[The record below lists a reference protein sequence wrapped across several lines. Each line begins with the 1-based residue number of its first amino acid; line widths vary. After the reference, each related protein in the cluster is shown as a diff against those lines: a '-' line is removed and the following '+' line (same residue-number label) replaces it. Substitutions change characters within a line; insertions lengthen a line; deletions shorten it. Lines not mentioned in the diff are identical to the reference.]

1 MNKCAITP
9 QDLKKIKSKVGAI
22 VMNYRRNK
30 ETVDSLENSI
40 INVLTDLGN
49 QYEIEGAAQIV
60 EAVRGAAKSV
70 TDQSSQFFSFTN
82 LINVFTR
89 ANQGLQTTSN
99 HTVDANN
106 LTDTKQVMARLDAT
120 REFLD
125 NAYGFAHEVRN
136 YVQNK
141 TNQNIYDAC
150 FINRGS
156 IDNIPIGIVRSN
168 TELNSN
174 IREYQEQL
182 LRQIT
187 DYIKYVTKNIKLD
200 PKVSDALNNPKLYK
214 QVNGQFENTGILEIL
229 NPVISFY
236 LSNNQVNL
244 SDTTLRKLYQDMNN
258 LALSQQDRENAK
270 RRLDAYN
277 ANIILT
283 HFDSYLSL
291 QLGKAIDII
300 DFGRKTGK
308 DKYRIAQK
316 TANVYSTWRIS
327 DDINVEDE
335 ADTVTKLAI
344 STTPLYTWGSDTP
357 KNGRFLYFQDFSHI
371 IAKIKDLSYRTDVIN
386 VVFNDDFKF
395 AHSNIWNSLS
405 KETQNYLKD
414 KTLSQAIN
422 YIRRNPRYYFPR
434 IFELL
439 TNKNFYEFSKYSFM
453 KTFTSDELN
462 KLYSLG
468 KGIFNPSNSLYSLT
482 RGKFDTDYFGFITQT
497 ADSIF
502 NVQFVQYYRDNEG
515 NIQVITLINQS
526 VNNIRRGI
534 EQTINSSNSIR
545 LMQNFD
551 NWKAYL
557 NLKQNDGS
565 TIQSIKFTVPNTNVE
580 INVSAASGTVTIT
593 NNNSPIK
600 DYSEIWDQVSP
611 FIENILRVKISENAD
626 LQSELE
632 DKLKSK
638 SGMCQS
644 LLSFASRIIMNQY
657 VSYTTKDIP
666 ITEIED
672 TVNKIFGTGKVRYNY
687 SLAELDLVHATDIPT
702 LKVLA
707 LAQANVSG
715 VTTATTVKDGEG
727 NSQSLQSLSRL
738 LGSLQSQKDLQEL
751 AENSATNEC
760 MLLTVP
766 GLYEGVYTA
775 KEFHDDFGT
784 NKAFTEMSVGEM
796 SYSGI
801 MLDFFK
807 GLIPANEDAIVGNG
821 HVMFLPSVNSDKP
834 TIGRIRI
841 NLNKT
846 VTINGQQKAIKDL
859 NSTELQQLIA
869 DEIGTIYIKAFENV
883 IQDLKKLDDFANL
896 PIKLSASYIYGF
908 KQFNDWWLN
917 EGSHIEI
924 DSNGNEIRVG
934 NTYQESSPVDLVKR
948 LVLNYNETNR
958 LHPLELID
966 QVHYKNNKGLLTA
979 NRVFIAQIAR
989 FKPKYLRDL
998 DQIYPVDAFVNQNK
1012 FWTAKKAEVLKSLI
1026 KAKFSINTTR
1036 TQQVELLEFRRKYP
1050 EWIDCSGNIILAKVN
1065 INGEPKTITSEKDLL
1080 LLGSN
1085 LKTNDLIDSLSDK
1098 LILNPVIEQYNYLSY
1113 LFTQEFMCST
1123 VGSFIAHPEKSKS
1136 NDVLKQEAA
1145 HFQAQHKR
1153 NVSFTAAMHAFQLN
1167 LLNGIPDTY
1176 NIAVIDDIKDTQGTI
1191 QGLLNSDIKPFDG
1204 ATFVNPFIVLLENY
1218 SLGGAKAGVTKKQF
1232 VHFKNERTGTGG
1244 IIKTAGFGLTNDWIR
1259 NSPFLQ
1265 RMMRKM
1271 TDHVWLEENGD
1282 KATVDITTAYD
1293 GSKINYPTTYYKT
1306 KDGIFKIVKIKKLAE
1321 ANKYVKVLQQVNLD
1335 GSLIGE
1341 EFEQEAEIDTN
1352 YKLWEFFGGANSM
1365 EFKGDSLILTPSN
1378 SSVERVVQAMNS
1390 IGTPRVSGEIETQE
1404 QLWQPLKRV
1413 DVHYVVTA
1421 GAIKQGAANT
1431 NPNSTYYDEDS
1442 KYSIQQIKMYQ
1453 SGIQLDKEHHADE
1466 SELSLMTQVISA
1478 CASQGYTFEVAA
1490 KLYDALRRMT
1500 DISLAPQL
1508 KAIEQLLN
1516 INVSTNIQEVLI
1528 KSIVKVFS
1536 TSNGTNFVQQIAKD
1550 IMKRAKEGE
1559 EIKYSKLLIPL
1570 SDNTVYAKI
1579 FSTVSS
1585 FLTNAGIKQKIP
1597 GILSVLTPSHSIFKL
1612 WAGRKYES
1620 FTDPENELA
1629 ELQKQQLPV
1638 FDINDPTSNISNLEL
1653 GREYFITEDVLTLIE
1668 DENGNPVEVPVP
1680 VTNSIMIKTPI
1691 DYQNLKKKILEGK
1704 VSRVVENVTVGRDL
1718 AAYNVRFRS
1727 SDGRLFQLWDL
1738 NSATALFKVKEILN
1752 SDKNDLNK
1760 AEEIADLMKEYY
1772 DVDFKEQ
1779 YGVNWV
1785 NFLLPRI
1792 ENLLRYHLQIDLR
1805 NLSPS
1810 QTTISQQFEELL
1822 EGNDGSVEWCNQ
1834 FIQRLNL
1841 LINRHNGS
1849 NLIINGEKVTNENFD
1864 RLLPDIRTYVDKF
1877 DSVRI
1882 GKEFVKIDKSSIK
1895 VSPYEIIMSKT
1906 FATRFGLDEF
1916 ADLNKIANNPNYF
1929 IEQYLKN
1936 QTTQV
1941 ESNQYDV
1948 ELKVSTGKHYY
1959 LLSRKNALQS
1969 GLTKAEVRTAIIDDI
1984 LYRVDEKD
1992 DIMYEMLPNTEI
2004 WVDGKGK
2011 EVIVTDSIPEYIN
2024 NLSFDSIKLSNRL
2037 ITRPKFVLN
2046 LIKQLSKSKKPV
2058 VKRFYRYVTAYQEHS
2073 VNKVADILG
2082 LNEEL
2087 HSINLKNWSTLPET
2101 DPIIVSGREKH
2112 TAFLKS
2118 LDVIAARIPAQSM
2131 QSFMPMRVV
2140 AYDNPDVNTAY
2151 VSTLQILLQ
2160 GSDYDIDSGSIATFD
2175 IDYNGKLQLWS
2186 PYANCLT
2193 LANAEAS
2200 MQLPIPTGT
2209 VVKTEEV
2216 ASLQSF
2222 GMLLQKY
2229 MPILQITKVGTPDG
2243 LSDSEIAIRVLNDTP
2258 EKLQLLKE
2266 LLSIKNLQI
2275 PNAGMYKGLAR
2286 ALNDLGITENI
2297 TEKHIPSLIKEFI
2310 NIINS
2315 HNSYLDNLSTFNLH
2329 TVMNNYQMSALF
2341 ATGIDPVNLLEAQ
2354 TPIDSTTGPLKEYA
2368 NNNSDEA
2375 KEASLRTPGNA
2386 INLYEGI
2393 VENQVGK
2400 KGISIC
2406 ATGLK
2411 SFFGLTQYYN
2421 SLLNDPNADQS
2432 KIILDHG
2439 GILIGN
2445 KVYHT
2450 LANIRALHPKTI
2462 IDSKILEILS
2472 NRIEDKDVA
2481 LTLSALLS
2489 LATDNAK
2496 ELALSKLNA
2505 GTKTLGMYIYGLSI
2519 GMEFNDIASI
2529 MMSDVG
2535 RVINDIMQQDVFSN
2549 KDGFSRVSE
2558 KVFDYFEYGPNNLL
2572 QKYQLHQDSNGE
2584 TIGISPLDFFTNK
2597 FNELTDFVDNRTGRK
2612 KTFSEALA
2620 SYALSNVTVQEKL
2633 KFIESFR
2640 NIYTSSSQEAKE
2652 IYNGLIDFIEQ
2663 YIVQGSI
2670 IGQNLD
2676 TYNSIKTLSEGAEEM
2691 RLLGQLFGLN
2701 QGLKGTSDK
2710 LVQQISNIEKAIYA
2724 RSNNSEDIFDL
2735 TQFAFNDEYR
2745 ELQISKYEKVKHSF
2759 NVLDAISRN
2768 PHTMGYV
2775 RALAIAKEQN
2785 KQSFKFR
2792 SILSLV
2798 NPARLELQYNKEDN
2812 IIKGL
2817 QNYIGDYLVKQW
2829 MLSRDDTTIVIPKGN
2844 MAYDKSGNIY
2854 ELTEDT
2860 PIKLGTDWGNATFR
2874 KWFENQVIPDLKAGR
2889 ISPGVLFGGVS
2900 GNKFIKDLGN
2910 DLLTTTV
2917 SHNPT
2922 VVYTLPINMLPRT
2935 DTERAIFNDYKNHF
2949 NMLAKDFYEYD
2960 TNSYQIVNDSVE
2972 TITSRQQIPIV
2983 DLFIYYAMIADNWK
2997 LGEKSLVP
3005 IFEDLHTLDTLKD
3018 FHDFV
3023 AQLDKSGEVLSINNM
3038 PDILPYIAP
3047 FENPYTSYANRIW
3060 YKNRVTKKYE
3070 QMVKNSNTDYI
3081 LEPENRDSIGN
3092 YNFVSTSTD
3101 SNYFLTNSVEG
3112 DVIYHTFKLDDNISA
3127 TIGFNKET
3135 DKLFSISLDSI
3146 HLDSKTTLELFQK
3159 ISPISKID
3167 GHKVIR
3173 KDLISAVLN
3182 YQIKQ
3187 EHLLDTSSLGYQALR
3202 QKVDTPDLL
3211 LEALCEDYLTKYNRL
3226 PYLDEIP
3233 NSNSEPALRS
3243 IFNIKSNNLVNIKEI
3258 LETTSTSTIEEATA
3272 KINDEYRDL
3281 EVKIIP
3287 IDEDALVQITHKPKD
3302 NNFETNNID
3311 QKNFLENYV
3320 VFTNALNKLAQLYGI
3335 KFNSITDAEL
3345 ASDQW
3350 QGLIPEASAVN
3361 AFIYN
3366 GQIYINTDRN
3376 SIDAPI
3382 HEMLHLFVGS
3392 MRFTNPKVYQ
3402 NLIDSVTKIPRYNIL
3417 LSQYKNRTRNDA
3429 NEEIF
3434 VTELAKFLVGLD
3446 SELTNLTSAD
3456 IHSISYNVNRMLDI
3470 MLLGQDSAS
3479 TIPSNEVFNLSLKS
3493 IAKQINSSALLN
3505 NFSGTFNAEGS
3516 ELHRK
3521 LNNIKADL
3529 YKEGTLEEHCE

>member
-1 MNKCAITP
+1 MNKCNITP

-30 ETVDSLENSI
+30 ENVSSLENNITSM
-40 INVLTDLGN
+40 LTDLGDQFN
-49 QYEIEGAAQIV
+49 IEGASQIV
-60 EAVRGAAKSV
+60 EAVRGAARSV
-70 TDQSSQFFSFTN
+70 TDQSSEFFSSINLTN
-82 LINVFTR
+82 IFTR
-89 ANQGLQTTSN
+89 SNQGLQTVSN
-99 HTVDANN
+99 HEVDTNN
-106 LTDTKQVMARLDAT
+106 LTDTKQALARLDAT

-136 YVQNK
+136 YVQNR
-141 TNQNIYDAC
+141 TNQSIFDAC

-156 IDNIPIGIVRSN
+156 IDGIPIGIVSSN
-168 TELNSN
+168 AELNSN
-174 IREYQEQL
+174 IRAYQEQL
-182 LRQIT
+182 LKQIV
-187 DYIKYVTKNIKLD
+187 DYIKFVTKNIKLD
-200 PKVSDALNNPKLYK
+200 PEVLKALDNPKLYK
-214 QVNGQFENTGILEIL
+214 QVKGEFENTGILETLSPLI
-229 NPVISFY
+229 NYY

-258 LALSQQDRENAK
+258 LALSQQERQNAK

-277 ANIILT
+277 ANVILT

-316 TANVYSTWRIS
+316 TANVYSTWRTS

-335 ADTVTKLAI
+335 ADTITKLAI

-371 IAKIKDLSYRTDVIN
+371 IAKIKDLAYRTDAMSI
-386 VVFNDDFKF
+386 VFNEDFEF

-405 KETQNYLKD
+405 RETQSYLKG

-422 YIRRNPRYYFPR
+422 CIRRNPRYYLPKV
-434 IFELL
+434 FELL
-439 TNKNFYEFSKYSFM
+439 TNKNFYEFSKFSFM

-515 NIQVITLINQS
+515 NIQVRTLINQS

-534 EQTINSSNSIR
+534 EQTLNSSNSIR
-545 LMQNFD
+545 LMKNFD

-557 NLKQNDGS
+557 NLKSNEDS
-565 TIQSIKFTVPNTNVE
+565 NISYIKFTVPNTNIN
-580 INVSAASGTVTIT
+580 INVTAASGSVTIT
-593 NNNSPIK
+593 RDNQPIK

-644 LLSFASRIIMNQY
+644 LLSFASRVIMNQY
-657 VSYTTKDIP
+657 VSYMTKDASV
-666 ITEIED
+666 TEIG
-672 TVNKIFGTGKVRYNY
+672 TVIDQIFGPGKVRYNY
-687 SLAELDLVHATDIPT
+687 SLSELDLVHATDIPT

-707 LAQANVSG
+707 IAQANVSG

-751 AENSATNEC
+751 NVDSATNEC
-760 MLLTVP
+760 MLLTMP
-766 GLYEGVYTA
+766 GLYEGVFTA

-784 NKAFTEMSVGEM
+784 NKTFTEMSVEEM

-801 MLDFFK
+801 ILDFFK
-807 GLIPANEDAIVGNG
+807 GLIPTNNDALIGNG

-841 NLNKT
+841 NLNKI

-859 NSTELQQLIA
+859 NSTELQQIIA

-883 IQDLKKLDDFANL
+883 LSDWKKLDDYANL
-896 PIKLSASYIYGF
+896 PIKLSASMLYGF
-908 KQFNDWWLN
+908 KHFNEWWFN
-917 EGSHIEI
+917 EGSHIEV
-924 DSNGNEIRVG
+924 DDKGQEIRVG
-934 NTYQESSPVDLVKR
+934 NTFRESSPVALVKQ
-948 LVLNYNETNR
+948 LVLNYNESNR

-966 QVHYKNNKGLLTA
+966 QVHYKDNKGQLTA

-998 DQIYPVDAFVNQNK
+998 DPIYPVDAFVNQTK

-1036 TQQVELLEFRRKYP
+1036 SKQVELLEFRKKYP
-1050 EWIDCSGNIILAKVN
+1050 EWIDKSGNIILAKVN
-1065 INGEPKTITSEKDLL
+1065 INGQLKSITSEKDLL

-1085 LKTNDLIDSLSDK
+1085 LKTNDLIDSLSNQ

-1136 NDVLKQEAA
+1136 NDVIKQEAA
-1145 HFQAQHKR
+1145 CFQAQHKR

-1176 NIAVIDDIKDTQGTI
+1176 NIAVIDDVKDEQGTI
-1191 QGLLNSDIKPFDG
+1191 QGLLNSGIKPFDG
-1204 ATFVNPFIVLLENY
+1204 ATFVNPFVVLLENY
-1218 SLGGAKAGVTKKQF
+1218 SLGGAKAGITKKQF

-1265 RMMRKM
+1265 TMMRKM
-1271 TDHVWLEENGD
+1271 TNHKWLQENGEE
-1282 KATVDITTAYD
+1282 AVIDITTDYNNQ
-1293 GSKINYPTTYYKT
+1293 GINYPPIYYKT
-1306 KDGIFKIVKIKKLAE
+1306 KDGIFKIVKIKNLGN
-1321 ANKYVKVLQQVNLD
+1321 NKYIKTLQQVAID

-1341 EFEQEAEIDTN
+1341 EFDSTEIEVNTN
-1352 YKLWEFFGGANSM
+1352 YKLWKFFGGANSM
-1365 EFKGDSLILTPSN
+1365 DFKGDSLILTPSN
-1378 SSVERVVQAMNS
+1378 SSVERVVLAMNS

-1431 NPNSTYYDEDS
+1431 NS
-1442 KYSIQQIKMYQ
+1442 KAVYGNNDLEYSIQQIKMFQ

-1478 CASQGYTFEVAA
+1478 CAAQGYTFEVAA

-1500 DISLAPQL
+1500 DISLTAQL
-1508 KAIEQLLN
+1508 KAVEELLN
-1516 INVSTNIQEVLI
+1516 LNDSTSIQEVLV
-1528 KSIVKVFS
+1528 KSIVKVLS
-1536 TSNGTNFVQQIAKD
+1536 TGNGTNFVQQVAKD
-1550 IMKRAKEGE
+1550 IMKRAKEGA
-1559 EIKYSKLLIPL
+1559 EIKYSELLIPL

-1579 FSTVSS
+1579 FSTISS
-1585 FLTNAGIKQKIP
+1585 FITNAGIKQKIP
-1597 GILSVLTPSHSIFKL
+1597 GILSVLTPSHGIFKI

-1620 FTDPENELA
+1620 FTDPEKELA
-1629 ELQKQQLPV
+1629 ELQAQQIPV
-1638 FDINDPTSNISNLEL
+1638 FDINNPASNISDIEL
-1653 GREYFITEDVLTLIE
+1653 GREYFITQDVLTLVE
-1668 DENGNPVEVPVP
+1668 DENGNLVEVPVP
-1680 VTNSIMIKTPI
+1680 VTNSEMIKTPI
-1691 DYQNLKKKILEGK
+1691 DYQNLKKRVLEGK
-1704 VSRVVENVTVGRDL
+1704 VSKVVENVTVGRDL
-1718 AAYNVRFRS
+1718 AAYNARFRS
-1727 SDGRLFQLWDL
+1727 SDGRSFQLWDL
-1738 NSATALFKVKEILN
+1738 NSATTLFKLKEIQESN
-1752 SDKNDLNK
+1752 SLNK
-1760 AEEIADLMKEYY
+1760 DQEIIDLIKEYY
-1772 DVDFKEQ
+1772 NIEL
-1779 YGVNWV
+1779 NPA
-1785 NFLLPRI
+1785 LLPRI
-1792 ENLLRYHLQIDLR
+1792 EHILRKHLQRDLM

-1810 QTTISQQFEELL
+1810 QTTVSQQFEELL
-1822 EGNDGSVEWCNQ
+1822 EGDDGSQEWFKQ
-1834 FIQRLNL
+1834 FKQRLNIL
-1841 LINRHNGS
+1841 LNLGQGS
-1849 NLIINGEKVTNENFD
+1849 SFAIKGEQVTRENFNQ
-1864 RLLPDIRTYVDKF
+1864 LLPEIRELIDKY

-1882 GKEFVKIDKSSIK
+1882 GNEFIKIDKSSIK

-1916 ADLNKIANNPNYF
+1916 ANLKEIADNPNYF

-1936 QTTQV
+1936 QATKV
-1941 ESNQYDV
+1941 EPNQYDV

-1959 LLSRKNALQS
+1959 LLSKKNALQS
-1969 GLTKAEVRTAIIDDI
+1969 NLTKAEIRTAIVDDVV
-1984 LYRVDEKD
+1984 YRVDDKD
-1992 DIMYEMLPNTEI
+1992 DIMYEMLPDTEVWI
-2004 WVDGKGK
+2004 DEKGN
-2011 EVIVTDSIPEYIN
+2011 EVIVTDNISKYIN
-2024 NLSFDSIKLSNRL
+2024 NLSFDSIKLSSRL

-2046 LIKQLSKSKKPV
+2046 LLDQLSKSKKPSV
-2058 VKRFYRYVTAYQEHS
+2058 ERFYRYVTAHDATAVNRVQE
-2073 VNKVADILG
+2073 ILG

-2087 HSINLKNWSTLPET
+2087 HSINITNWSTLPDT
-2101 DPIIVSGREKH
+2101 DPIIISGREKH

-2131 QSFMPMRVV
+2131 QSFMPMKVV
-2140 AYDNPDVNTAY
+2140 AYDNPNINTAY

-2186 PYANCLT
+2186 PYANCFT
-2193 LANAEAS
+2193 LANAEES
-2200 MQLPIPTGT
+2200 MKLPVPTGAI
-2209 VVKTEEV
+2209 VKTEEV
-2216 ASLQSF
+2216 ASLQYF
-2222 GMLLQKY
+2222 GEMLRKFA
-2229 MPILQITKVGTPDG
+2229 PILQITRVGEQNG
-2243 LSDSEIAIRVLNDTP
+2243 LSDTEISIRVLNDTP
-2258 EKLQLLKE
+2258 RKLQLLRE
-2266 LLSIKNLQI
+2266 LLSINTIQI
-2275 PNAGMYKGLAR
+2275 PNSGMYKGLAK
-2286 ALNDLGITENI
+2286 ALNNLGITENI
-2297 TEKHIPSLIKEFI
+2297 TEKHIPSLIQEFV
-2310 NIINS
+2310 NIINK
-2315 HNSYLDNLSTFNLH
+2315 HNNYLDNLSTFNLH
-2329 TVMNNYQMSALF
+2329 TVMNNYQMSSMY

-2354 TPIDSTTGPLKEYA
+2354 TPIDSTTGPLKDYA
-2368 NNNSDEA
+2368 NRNSDEA

-2421 SLLNDPNADQS
+2421 SLLNDPNSDQS

-2445 KVYHT
+2445 KVYNT
-2450 LANIRALHPKTI
+2450 LANIRALNPKTI
-2462 IDSKILEILS
+2462 IDPKVLEILS
-2472 NRIEDKDVA
+2472 AREEDKDVA

-2519 GMEFNDIASI
+2519 GMEFNDIANI

-2535 RVINDIMQQDVFSN
+2535 RVINDVMQQDVFSN
-2549 KDGFSRVSE
+2549 KAGFSRLDK
-2558 KVFDYFEYGPNNLL
+2558 KVFNYFEYGPKEQLS
-2572 QKYQLHQDSNGE
+2572 KYQLHQDSNGE
-2584 TIGISPLDFFTNK
+2584 TIGVSPLDFFEKK
-2597 FNELTDFVDNRTGRK
+2597 FNELTDFIDK
-2612 KTFSEALA
+2612 KTGNKKSFTAALA
-2620 SYALSNVTVQEKL
+2620 EYALSNVIIQEKL
-2633 KFIESFR
+2633 KFIEQLRDMYS
-2640 NIYTSSSQEAKE
+2640 SSSQEAKE
-2652 IYNGLIDFIEQ
+2652 VYNSLIDFVQQ
-2663 YIVQGSI
+2663 YIIQGSI

-2676 TYNSIKTLSEGAEEM
+2676 TYKSIKTLSEGAEEM

-2710 LVQQISNIEKAIYA
+2710 LVQQISNIEKAIFV
-2724 RSNNSEDIFDL
+2724 RSENSDDIFDL
-2735 TQFAFNDEYR
+2735 TQFAFNEQYR
-2745 ELQISKYEKVKHSF
+2745 QKYINKYETVKHSF

-2775 RALAIAKEQN
+2775 RALAVAKEQN

-2792 SILSLV
+2792 SILALV
-2798 NPARLELQYNKEDN
+2798 NTAQAELQYRKESN

-2829 MLSRDDTTIVIPKGN
+2829 MLSKDDTTIVIPKGN
-2844 MAYDKSGNIY
+2844 MAYDRYGNSY
-2854 ELTEDT
+2854 ELKEDT
-2860 PIKLGTDWGNATFR
+2860 PIKLGTSWGNATFR

-2889 ISPGVLFGGVS
+2889 ISPGILFGGVS

-2910 DLLTTTV
+2910 DLLTTTI

-2949 NMLAKDFYEYD
+2949 NMLTQDFYEYD
-2960 TNSYQIVNDSVE
+2960 THSYQIVNNNVE
-2972 TITSRQQIPIV
+2972 TITSRQQIPIIN
-2983 DLFIYYAMIADNWK
+2983 LFVYYAMIANNWK

-3005 IFEDLHTLDTLKD
+3005 IFEDLHKLDILKD

-3023 AQLDKSGEVLSINNM
+3023 ARLDKSGDVLSIENM
-3038 PDILPYIAP
+3038 PDIIPYIMP
-3047 FENPYTSYANRIW
+3047 FENPYTSSANSIW

-3070 QMVKNSNTDYI
+3070 RMVKSSNTNHIVEEEDR
-3081 LEPENRDSIGN
+3081 NSIGK
-3092 YNFVSTSTD
+3092 YSFVTSISD
-3101 SNYFLTNSVEG
+3101 SNYFPTNSTEEE
-3112 DVIYHTFKLDDNISA
+3112 IIRHTFKINSDISA
-3127 TIGFNKET
+3127 TIGFDKET
-3135 DKLFSISLDSI
+3135 DKVIFVSLDQVSLDSA
-3146 HLDSKTTLELFQK
+3146 KTLELFQK

-3182 YQIKQ
+3182 YQIKL
-3187 EHLLDTSSLGYQALR
+3187 ERLLDTSSLGYQALR
-3202 QKVDTPDLL
+3202 RKVDTPDLL
-3211 LEALCEDYLTKYNRL
+3211 LEAICEDYLTRYNRL

-3233 NSNSEPALRS
+3233 DSNSEQALRS
-3243 IFNIKSNNLVNIKEI
+3243 FLNIKPNNLVNINNI
-3258 LETTSTSTIEEATA
+3258 LKITSTATIEEATA
-3272 KINDEYRDL
+3272 KINNEYRDL

-3287 IDEDALVQITHKPKD
+3287 IDDEALVQITHKPKD

-3402 NLIDSVTKIPRYNIL
+3402 NLIDSVTKIPRYGTL
-3417 LSQYKNRTRNDA
+3417 LNQYKNRTRNDA

-3505 NFSGTFNAEGS
+3505 NFSGTFNTEGS